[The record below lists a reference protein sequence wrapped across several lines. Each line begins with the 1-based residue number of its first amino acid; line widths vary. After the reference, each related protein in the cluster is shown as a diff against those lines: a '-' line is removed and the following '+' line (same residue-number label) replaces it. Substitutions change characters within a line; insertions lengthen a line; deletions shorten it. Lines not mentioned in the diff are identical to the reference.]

1 MNNSFI
7 FDDLFLTLFTGKKR
21 SHVNFIFRAFYTD
34 KPSHNRPLWLIRKMI
49 K

>member
-7 FDDLFLTLFTGKKR
+7 FDDLFLTLFIGKKR

-34 KPSHNRPLWLIRKMI
+34 KRSGNRPLWLIRKMI